1 MAYTCMHMHVHCM
14 CNMYYDHHPTSILL
28 MFYRITCCRLH
39 RQSHTHKSS
48 PAPPILLLAYADCS
62 VAIHQFKQLTQDISE
77 RELMFENYLTE
88 LA

>member
-14 CNMYYDHHPTSILL
+14 CNMYYDHHPILL
-28 MFYRITCCRLH
+28 IFCRITCCRLH
-39 RQSHTHKSS
+39 HQSHTHHKSS
-48 PAPPILLLAYADCS
+48 PALPILLLAYADCLA
-62 VAIHQFKQLTQDISE
+62 AIHQFKELTQDISE